1 MTFHGFQQ
9 WLQARKMDEA
19 DIFNLFYV
27 ATLKLP
33 RWSDYLQNNG
43 QEDFMRLVHEKLFQT
58 YLCTLTWYRSNN
70 HDFILQQ
77 IKSKGCPILTQQFLY
92 LKK

>member
-1 MTFHGFQQ
+1 
-9 WLQARKMDEA
+9 MDKA

-43 QEDFMRLVHEKLFQT
+43 QEDFIRLVHEKLFKT
-58 YLCTLTWYRSNN
+58 YLCTLSGTEVIIMILLNN
-70 HDFILQQ
+70 
-77 IKSKGCPILTQQFLY
+77 K
-92 LKK
+92 